1 MPEVTLNILQ
11 TIGRD
16 PGELSSKEFIE
27 QLQRIPETVDQ
38 IFVDINSEGGS
49 VFEGNAIAEALK
61 QHPAKVT
68 TRCIGSA
75 LSIASVIFLAGD
87 ERLIAENGWIM
98 IHEPM
103 SESWGTAKEI
113 RQQADLI
120 DGIRE
125 KMVQDYNES
134 TDISASQAERM
145 MRDETWFDSTDAI
158 NYGFATGITG
168 KAMAVAL
175 RKNNFKNMPQRF
187 LAFNVNAPNGNESS
201 ITEDLKMSNNSTVG
215 QTIAAIRARCRG
227 ADSEFILS
235 QLEAGTSLDDITAVH
250 NEEQR
255 KEIDD
260 LKQALAIAEATI
272 SQYEEQ
278 MAQEE
283 EEEEVKEETTEETVE
298 EEEEAADENV
308 ESMDEKHYG
317 THEEDHE
324 AMDEEKKA
332 MDEDEKKTAKAN
344 SSIRPV
350 ATKIR
355 NGSRPASFRAK
366 WEEAITDYISKTGST
381 RDRAIKMVNRNHPGL
396 REQVINESKINQT
409 RNVAV

>member
-1 MPEVTLNILQ
+1 MPDVTLNILQ

-16 PGELSSKEFIE
+16 AGEMSSKEFIE
-27 QLQRIPETVDQ
+27 RLQQIPDSVEQ
-38 IFVDINSEGGS
+38 IYVDINSEGGS
-49 VFEGNAIAEALK
+49 VFEGNAIAEAIK
-61 QHPAKVT
+61 QHPAKIT

-103 SESWGTAKEI
+103 SEGWGTAKEI

-120 DGIRE
+120 DDIRE
-125 KMVQDYNES
+125 KMVQEYKAS
-134 TDISASQAERM
+134 TLISASQAEQM
-145 MRDETWFDSTDAI
+145 MKDETWFDANAAI
-158 NYGFATGITG
+158 EYGFATGITG
-168 KAMAVAL
+168 KALAVAL
-175 RKNNFKNMPQRF
+175 NKQQFKNMPQRF
-187 LAFNVNAPNGNESS
+187 LAFNVDAPNGNESS
-201 ITEDLKMSNNSTVG
+201 DLGDLIMTADRTVG

-272 SQYEEQ
+272 SQYEEK
-278 MAQEE
+278 MQEE
-283 EEEEVKEETTEETVE
+283 DEEEVKEE
-298 EEEEAADENV
+298 EEEAKEEDEA
-308 ESMDEKHYG
+308 EA

-324 AMDEEKKA
+324 AMEEDKKA
-332 MDEDEKKTAKAN
+332 EDEEKKTAKAN
-344 SSIRPV
+344 ATITPV
-350 ATKIR
+350 ATNIR
-355 NGSRPASFRAK
+355 NTKKLNSFKAK
-366 WEEAITDYISKTGST
+366 WEQAINEYVQKSGTT
-381 RDRAIKMVNRNHPGL
+381 RQRAIKMVNQNYPGL
-396 REQVINESKINQT
+396 REQVINESRINQT

>member
-11 TIGRD
+11 TIGRE

-27 QLQRIPETVDQ
+27 RLQQIPETVDR
-38 IFVDINSEGGS
+38 IYVDINSEGGS

-61 QHPAKVT
+61 QHPASVT

-103 SESWGTAKEI
+103 SEGWGTAKEI

-145 MRDETWFDSTDAI
+145 MRDETWFDSNDAI
-158 NYGFATGITG
+158 SYGFATGITG

-175 RKNNFKNMPQRF
+175 RKNKFKNMPQRF

-283 EEEEVKEETTEETVE
+283 EEEVKEETTEETVE
-298 EEEEAADENV
+298 EEEEAAEENV
-308 ESMDEKHYG
+308 EAMD
-317 THEEDHE
+317 EEDHE

-332 MDEDEKKTAKAN
+332 MDEDEKKTAKAS